1 MMNVSIEKK
10 KAEAVRRMR
19 ELGIYGPTIRQFK
32 KQGLLSRSEPPLG
45 AYFWVEGEELEL
57 VRDFEKS
64 HNALVYSVIRSYTQF
79 GVMDSYLYVSDYEEE
94 WEVDRA
100 DLLNGEPLCYVY
112 NKDMP
117 DCSEFGC
124 IGIKRSIAAGLY
136 RIW

>member
-19 ELGIYGPTIRQFK
+19 ELGIYGPTIRQFE

-79 GVMDSYLYVSDYEEE
+79 GVMDLSL
-94 WEVDRA
+94 
-100 DLLNGEPLCYVY
+100 
-112 NKDMP
+112 
-117 DCSEFGC
+117 
-124 IGIKRSIAAGLY
+124 IHI
-136 RIW
+136 